1 MKFPGRQERRG
12 IPPAVLVVLSMTM
25 DAHSRTV
32 TAAVMK
38 HLDETTIVSHHVP
51 SAVLMERAGLA
62 VVQALR
68 DERFDLGRIL
78 VVSGPGNNGGDG
90 VVVARLLHLA
100 GASVEVILVGDETK
114 RSQDMI
120 RQIEVA
126 DSYGITLLSWGPD
139 VSTPGEPTTVVDALL
154 GIGGDRAPGGDFLQ
168 AVRHINACR
177 DAGARVLAV
186 DIPSG
191 ISTDTGQLLGEAV
204 HADVT
209 VTFAYAK
216 TGLVQPPGNTLAGRL
231 IVADIGIYAE

>member
-1 MKFPGRQERRG
+1 
-12 IPPAVLVVLSMTM
+12 M
-25 DAHSRTV
+25 DAHIRTV
-32 TAAVMK
+32 TAAEMK
-38 HLDETTIVSHHVP
+38 HLDETTIVGHHLP

-68 DERFDLGRIL
+68 DERFDLGRVL

-100 GASVEVILVGDETK
+100 GVPVEVILVGDETK
-114 RSQDMI
+114 RSQDLVGQTTI
-120 RQIEVA
+120 A
-126 DSYGITLLSWGPD
+126 ASYGVALLAWG
-139 VSTPGEPTTVVDALL
+139 SGLAKPGEPTTVVDAVL
-154 GIGGDRAPGGDFLQ
+154 GIGGDRAPSGDFLH

-177 DAGARVLAV
+177 DLGARVLAV

-191 ISTDTGQLLGEAV
+191 VSTDTGQLPGEAV
-204 HADVT
+204 HTDVT

-216 TGLVQPPGNTLAGRL
+216 TGLVQPPGSTLAGRV